1 VSPAV
6 RTPAWRSA
14 LTAAVMPA
22 ALAIA
27 AMTVTGTT
35 AAAAAV
41 AGRHSTPGGKP
52 VTQTLGTAAQSGARS
67 FWTRARMEAATPAG
81 PAIQAGGSASPG
93 VSPAAQ
99 ATPTEPPGVP
109 DPVTGNG
116 VPTVGALF
124 FTTFG
129 VQVLHFCTASVVD
142 STAGDVVLTAAH
154 CVYDG
159 GPVGDLA
166 YVPEWH
172 AGTSPYGAWTVSSI
186 TVAAGWKQSQ
196 NPADD
201 YAFLTVTPPS
211 GTKKIQQVTGGLKLA
226 VNAGYAHPIHVIGYN
241 ALSVLAI
248 ECSTKSFEFEA
259 GQMEFYCNSFYD
271 GVSGSPW
278 ITGFNPANG
287 TGTVIGNVG
296 GYEQGGDESWASYSD
311 YYTSAVQQLFTQAQA
326 QHA

>member
-1 VSPAV
+1 M
-6 RTPAWRSA
+6 RTPARRRA
-14 LTAAVMPA
+14 LTAAVMSA
-22 ALAIA
+22 GLAVG
-27 AMTVTGTT
+27 AMTVTGAT

-41 AGRHSTPGGKP
+41 ASPRSTPAGKA

-81 PAIQAGGSASPG
+81 PASRSAASVSPG
-93 VSPAAQ
+93 AFPAAQ
-99 ATPTEPPGVP
+99 PTPTEPPGVP
-109 DPVTGNG
+109 DPSSFNG
-116 VPTVGALF
+116 VLTVGALF

-129 VQVLHFCTASVVD
+129 VQLLHFCTASVVD

-154 CVYDG
+154 CVYDN

-172 AGTSPYGAWTVSSI
+172 AGASPYGAWTVSSI

-211 GTKKIQQVTGGLKLA
+211 GTKKIQQVTGGLKLG
-226 VNAGYAHPIHVIGYN
+226 VNTGYAHAIHVIGYN
-241 ALSVLAI
+241 ALSVLPM
-248 ECSTKSFEFEA
+248 ECVTKSFEFEV

-271 GVSGSPW
+271 GVSGGPW
-278 ITGFNPANG
+278 VTGFNATTG
-287 TGTVIGNVG
+287 GGTVIGNVG
-296 GYEQGGDESWASYSD
+296 GFEQGGDESWASYSD
-311 YYTSAVQQLFTQAQA
+311 YYTSAVQQLLTQAQA
-326 QHA
+326 QRA